1 MSILKEDAFD
11 DKVEECN
18 RYDKR
23 AANLLATDHA
33 VITEYLGALSIP
45 LPLRSPYLFFEEKI
59 ARHVTQS
66 TKVLEIGSGTGL
78 HTGTLLG
85 AGGEVIATDISPSS
99 LKVLRLSHKC
109 NDRLQTQ
116 VADMEAL
123 PFSDAFFDVVTS
135 AGSLS
140 YGDNDVV
147 LSEIYR
153 VLKPS
158 GMLIAVDSL
167 NNNPVYRFNRYLHY
181 LRNNRTKSTL
191 VRMPTIKL
199 IQKYERNFGK
209 VDVKYFG
216 SISWLMLFLG
226 KFLSSSDCAYISD
239 SVNAF
244 IKPKR
249 SAFKF
254 VMVATKTN

>member
-123 PFSDAFFDVVTS
+123 PFSDAFFDVVT
-135 AGSLS
+135 
-140 YGDNDVV
+140 
-147 LSEIYR
+147 R
-153 VLKPS
+153 
-158 GMLIAVDSL
+158 
-167 NNNPVYRFNRYLHY
+167 
-181 LRNNRTKSTL
+181 
-191 VRMPTIKL
+191 
-199 IQKYERNFGK
+199 
-209 VDVKYFG
+209 
-216 SISWLMLFLG
+216 
-226 KFLSSSDCAYISD
+226 
-239 SVNAF
+239 
-244 IKPKR
+244 
-249 SAFKF
+249 
-254 VMVATKTN
+254 